1 MKSSLKK
8 IKDCK
13 VRLTVEVEAERVE
26 NRYKEVLRDFQKAA
40 NLPGF
45 RGGKAPVDMVEK
57 RYAKEAEDE
66 TLKALIPEAYH
77 QCVVE
82 AKLTPV
88 TLPSI
93 SDVKF
98 VRGQKL
104 TFAAEFD
111 QEPEF
116 KLKDYKGIKIRK
128 VSAEVETDDVQKGIQ
143 SLVESRAE
151 LMPIAL
157 SRPVQKG
164 DFLVSDIEV
173 YQDGKYTPG
182 KKGVLLYAEPN
193 PEDDF
198 FDKVIG
204 ANVDEVR
211 EISADVSA
219 ADKAKGIV
227 GRRPFY
233 KVWIRAIKEKKLPEL
248 DEAFAKSFGMES
260 VEALHEAVRKDLA
273 RHKAGESQSKM
284 KEELFSKLLELAE
297 FTVPD
302 TLVAKQAERLLDQAR
317 RRYQQMGAP
326 EDRFEAEAEGMKD
339 EIQAKAVEQVKLY
352 FILQKVAELEGIG
365 EDEMEL
371 EQRLSA
377 LAEESKRPMEE
388 VRRVFEDDLRESMR
402 EKKTVDFLLANAK
415 FEETDK
421 S

>member
-26 NRYKEVLRDFQKAA
+26 SRYKEVLRDFQKAA

-45 RGGKAPVDMVEK
+45 RGGKAPADMVEK
-57 RYAKEAEDE
+57 RYAKEAEEE

-98 VRGQKL
+98 ARGQKL

-116 KLKDYKGIKIRK
+116 KLKDYQGMKLRK
-128 VSAEVETDDVQKGIQ
+128 VSAEVETDDLEKGMQ

-151 LMPIAL
+151 LTPIAL
-157 SRPVQKG
+157 ARPVQKG
-164 DFLVSDIEV
+164 DFLVSDIEI
-173 YQDGKYTPG
+173 YQDGKYVPG

-198 FDKVIG
+198 FEKVIG
-204 ANVDEVR
+204 AQIDEVR
-211 EISADVSA
+211 EISADQSPE
-219 ADKAKGIV
+219 DKAKGLV

-248 DEAFAKSFGMES
+248 NDDFAKTFGLES
-260 VEALHEAVRKDLA
+260 VDALREAVRKDLA
-273 RHKAGESQSKM
+273 RHKAGESQAKM
-284 KEELFSKLLELAE
+284 KEELFSKLLKLAD

-302 TLVAKQAERLLDQAR
+302 TLVEKQAERLLDQAR
-317 RRYQQMGAP
+317 RQYQQMGAP
-326 EDRFEAEAEGMKD
+326 EGRFEAEAEDMKD
-339 EIQAKAVEQVKLY
+339 AIQTKAVEQVKL
-352 FILQKVAELEGIG
+352 
-365 EDEMEL
+365 
-371 EQRLSA
+371 
-377 LAEESKRPMEE
+377 
-388 VRRVFEDDLRESMR
+388 
-402 EKKTVDFLLANAK
+402 
-415 FEETDK
+415 
-421 S
+421 